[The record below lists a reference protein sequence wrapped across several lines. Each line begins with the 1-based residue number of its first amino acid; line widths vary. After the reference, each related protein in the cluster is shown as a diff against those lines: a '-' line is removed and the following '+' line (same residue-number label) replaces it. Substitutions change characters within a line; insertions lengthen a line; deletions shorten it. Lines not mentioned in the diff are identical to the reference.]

1 MGRGH
6 TIAPKPRRTGRR
18 PGPNRTREAIL
29 RTARTRFGADGYD
42 AVSIRAVAR
51 EAGVDPALV
60 HRFFGSKQS
69 LFVAAMELPVAPG
82 ELVRALLADGTERL
96 GERIV
101 QTLITIND
109 TPGAV
114 APFLALLRAATSNEQ
129 AATMLREFVTTEVL
143 GPIAA
148 AAAPDQP
155 ELRAALAG
163 SQVIGLAIARYV
175 IVIPQIAN
183 AHPHE
188 LAAHVGPT
196 IQNYLT
202 GPLSRRHACDIRR
215 P

>member
-1 MGRGH
+1 MSRGR
-6 TIAPKPRRTGRR
+6 TTAPRPRRTGRR

-29 RTARTRFGADGYD
+29 RAARTHFGAHGYD
-42 AVSIRAVAR
+42 PVSIRAVAR

-60 HRFFGSKQS
+60 HRFFGSKES

-101 QTLITIND
+101 QTLLTIND
-109 TPGAV
+109 APGAV

-163 SQVIGLAIARYV
+163 SQVIGLAMARYV
-175 IVIPQIAN
+175 VRIPQLAN
-183 AHPHE
+183 AQPHD
-188 LAAHVGPT
+188 LAARVGPA

-202 GPLSRRHACDIRR
+202 GPLPRSARL
-215 P
+215 

>member
-1 MGRGH
+1 MGRGR
-6 TIAPKPRRTGRR
+6 TTTPRPRRTGRR

-29 RTARTRFGADGYD
+29 RAARSRFGGHGYD
-42 AVSIRAVAR
+42 AVSLRAIAR
-51 EAGVDPALV
+51 DAGVDPALV

-69 LFVAAMELPVAPG
+69 LFVAAMELPVAAG
-82 ELVRALLADGTERL
+82 ELVRALLADGPERI

-101 QTLITIND
+101 HTLLLIND
-109 TPGAV
+109 APGAV
-114 APFLALLRAATSNEQ
+114 APFLALLRAATNNEQ

-163 SQVIGLAIARYV
+163 SQVIGLAMARYV
-175 IVIPQIAN
+175 IRIPQLAN

-188 LAAHVGPT
+188 LAAHVGPA

-202 GPLSRRHACDIRR
+202 GRLPPSAPI
-215 P
+215 

>member
-1 MGRGH
+1 MTSMEGGF
-6 TIAPKPRRTGRR
+6 IDAPRSRRTGRR

-29 RTARTRFGADGYD
+29 RAARSRFGAHGYD
-42 AVSIRAVAR
+42 TTSIRAVAR

-60 HRFFGSKQS
+60 HRFFGSKES
-69 LFVAAMELPVAPG
+69 LFVAAMELPVAPS
-82 ELVRALLADGTERL
+82 ELVRALLADGSERL

-101 QTLITIND
+101 QTLLAIYD
-109 TPGAV
+109 PPGAV
-114 APFLALLRAATSNEQ
+114 APFVALLRAATSNEQ

-143 GPIAA
+143 GRIAA

-163 SQVIGLAIARYV
+163 SQVIGLAMARYV
-175 IVIPQIAN
+175 VRIPRLAD

-188 LAAHVGPT
+188 LAGSVGPA

-202 GPLSRRHACDIRR
+202 GPLHSSASA
-215 P
+215 

>member
-1 MGRGH
+1 MGREH
-6 TIAPKPRRTGRR
+6 TTAPKPGRTGRR

-42 AVSIRAVAR
+42 AVSIRAVAH

-69 LFVAAMELPVAPG
+69 LFVAAMQLPVAPG
-82 ELVRALLADGTERL
+82 ELVRALLANGTEGL

-114 APFLALLRAATSNEQ
+114 APFLALLRASTSNEQ

-148 AAAPDQP
+148 AAAPDEP
-155 ELRAALAG
+155 DLRAALAG

-183 AHPHE
+183 AR
-188 LAAHVGPT
+188 PT
-196 IQNYLT
+196 SSPRTSAPQ
-202 GPLSRRHACDIRR
+202 SRTTSPAPCPGRHACDIRR